1 MHTAILEKSGLF
13 RTIFP
18 ACALVEMSR
27 TFWLYLISFE
37 TVCFIL
43 STLWLPISGL
53 SINYCRHLRILTYC
67 TKWNISIFR
76 FNQFIS
82 PQFPEKCRKL
92 PLKSFCSPLYS
103 LWINM
108 RQQICAVPG
117 TEPWFPPGSFARI
130 WWFFLRIF
138 KPRSLNFVQEWGR
151 IFVANHNKFRI
162 AQKNAKTI
170 DNTHPYVIPFQ
181 WGKANHFAR
190 YRRELQRTAAEKR
203 NS

>member
-76 FNQFIS
+76 FKQLVS
-82 PQFPEKCRKL
+82 PDFLKKSRKL
-92 PLKSFCSPLYS
+92 PRRILRFPPAFHMNPYSAATLSAPECTALISARFIWTLGMILFARFQSWLSLFCTRIGSVFCSES
-103 LWINM
+103 
-108 RQQICAVPG
+108 Q
-117 TEPWFPPGSFARI
+117 
-130 WWFFLRIF
+130 
-138 KPRSLNFVQEWGR
+138 
-151 IFVANHNKFRI
+151 
-162 AQKNAKTI
+162 
-170 DNTHPYVIPFQ
+170 
-181 WGKANHFAR
+181 
-190 YRRELQRTAAEKR
+190 
-203 NS
+203 